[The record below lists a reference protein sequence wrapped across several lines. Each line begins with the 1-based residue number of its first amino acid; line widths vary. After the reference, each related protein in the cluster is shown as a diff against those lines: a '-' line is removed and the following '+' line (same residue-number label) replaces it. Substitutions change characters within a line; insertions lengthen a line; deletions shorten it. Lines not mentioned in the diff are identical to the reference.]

1 MKKLFVAV
9 LFGLV
14 CAGCFA
20 ILEPIQ
26 SNKYKDIGGYK
37 YAYISQT
44 ATVDSGVGHSG
55 YGTYGGYGYS
65 VKKSINPRD
74 VIAGIFMKKGL
85 VVVEQLTNESNALII
100 NYGQSGKRN
109 VVGGFGG
116 YTLEVSIQIIDSQ
129 TKEPIYT
136 CTAEG
141 QGSTEADD
149 IRVAIT
155 RCLSNL

>member
-9 LFGLV
+9 LFGLF
-14 CAGCFA
+14 CAGCSIG

-26 SNKYKDIGGYK
+26 SNKYKDIYGYK
-37 YAYISQT
+37 YVYIGQT
-44 ATVDSGVGHSG
+44 AKVDSGVGHSG
-55 YGTYGGYGYS
+55 YGTYGIYGYS
-65 VKKSINPRD
+65 MQKSINPRD

-85 VVVEQLTNESNALII
+85 IVLEQLTNETNALII

-109 VVGGFGG
+109 TGFGG
-116 YTLEVSIQIIDSQ
+116 YALEVSIQVLDSQ